1 METCGGTIFAIQQ
14 RIIAKLLKTGATSIE
29 KAATAIEANFDMQ
42 EQNWL
47 SYVAGGF
54 ASRVKK
60 TKDKRY
66 YVATYNRI

>member
-14 RIIAKLLKTGATSIE
+14 RIIVKLLATGATSLE
-29 KAATAIEANFDMQ
+29 KAVSAIEANFDMQ

-47 SYVAGGF
+47 CYVAGGF
-54 ASRVKK
+54 ASTVKE

-66 YVATYNRI
+66 YVVNYNRT

>member
-14 RIIAKLLKTGATSIE
+14 RIIVKLLATGATSIE
-29 KAATAIEANFDMQ
+29 KAASALEAHFDMQ

-47 SYVAGGF
+47 CYVAGGF
-54 ASRVKK
+54 ASKVKK

-66 YVATYNRI
+66 YVSNYNRT